1 MEAGLRAEVKV
12 TVERGDTAERVG
24 SGDLPVLGTPRL
36 LALMEGATVQA
47 VRGHLD
53 EGRTS
58 VGTRVELEHLAAS
71 PVGMRMTVVAELVE
85 VDGRRLVFE
94 VSATDGNGTPAARG
108 TIERVVVDQ
117 ERFMAR
123 LPR

>member
-1 MEAGLRAEVKV
+1 MEVVVGRD
-12 TVERGDTAERVG
+12 DTAEQVG

-36 LALMEGATVQA
+36 LAFMEGATVQA

-71 PVGMRMTVVAELVE
+71 PVGMRVTVVAELVE
-85 VDGRRLVFE
+85 VDGRRLAFE
-94 VSATDGNGTPAARG
+94 VNATDGNGTVVARG
-108 TIERVVVDQ
+108 RIERAVVDQ